1 MDAQYNASALVE
13 ERRFVSKVNAEATE
27 EPPPG
32 LVATARRIWVKS
44 FGASR
49 TSIGR
54 PTLGV
59 RTTLRLK
66 KARAQYA
73 SGTAWLAQR
82 RQELG
87 AAVAAQKP
95 CPSGTPRLLTARD
108 KGPNNAAWTKKHE
121 AEAQHQKKER
131 LKRACAA
138 TEEGTA
144 KGSAVSAKELED
156 FRKAERKA
164 ASELDKKRRRQL
176 AIRAEPKRMD
186 IEGKRVFVDGSALEE
201 LDKPAGAWAALRVE
215 RRLQSV
221 VERQQASIIVDWN
234 PAEPGD
240 RNGVV
245 ASMLGLRLCTPCFL
259 ASGKGT
265 ALQLQTALQVPRY
278 IFISA
283 ACQAKHTVILN
294 LMQSVSRGAKKSRWQ
309 FFGPSTKTVFFLR
322 GQRDATKSTRRRW

>member
-1 MDAQYNASALVE
+1 MGQIFRRAKDQQWAANVGRADDAASQESPGAVRVRRCLVGAAAARA
-13 ERRFVSKVNAEATE
+13 RRSRGRAEAVPE
-27 EPPPG
+27 
-32 LVATARRIWVKS
+32 W
-44 FGASR
+44 
-49 TSIGR
+49 
-54 PTLGV
+54 
-59 RTTLRLK
+59 
-66 KARAQYA
+66 
-73 SGTAWLAQR
+73 
-82 RQELG
+82 
-87 AAVAAQKP
+87 
-95 CPSGTPRLLTARD
+95 
-108 KGPNNAAWTKKHE
+108 GPNNAAWTKKHE

-131 LKRACAA
+131 LKRACSA

-164 ASELDKKRRRQL
+164 ASELDKKRSRQL

-215 RRLQSV
+215 RRLHSV
-221 VERQQASIIVDWN
+221 VERQQASIIVVSN

-265 ALQLQTALQVPRY
+265 ARQLQTVLQVFVARP
-278 IFISA
+278 IA
-283 ACQAKHTVILN
+283 DVVVCC
-294 LMQSVSRGAKKSRWQ
+294 
-309 FFGPSTKTVFFLR
+309 
-322 GQRDATKSTRRRW
+322 

>member
-1 MDAQYNASALVE
+1 M
-13 ERRFVSKVNAEATE
+13 
-27 EPPPG
+27 
-32 LVATARRIWVKS
+32 
-44 FGASR
+44 
-49 TSIGR
+49 
-54 PTLGV
+54 

-66 KARAQYA
+66 KARAQDA
-73 SGTAWLAQR
+73 PGAWLAQR
-82 RQELG
+82 RQEIG

-121 AEAQHQKKER
+121 AEAQHQKKKER

-164 ASELDKKRRRQL
+164 ASELANKRRRHL
-176 AIRAEPKRMD
+176 AILAEPKRMD
-186 IEGKRVFVDGSALEE
+186 IDGKRVFVDGSALEE
-201 LDKPAGAWAALRVE
+201 LDKPVGAWAALRAK
-215 RRLQSV
+215 RRLHSV
-221 VERQQASIIVDWN
+221 VERQQASIIVVSN

-265 ALQLQTALQVPRY
+265 ALQLRTALQVPRY
-278 IFISA
+278 IFTSA
-283 ACQAKHTVILN
+283 ACEAKHIRILN
-294 LMQSVSRGAKKSRWQ
+294 LMQSVRCGAEKSRWE
-309 FFGPSTKTVFFLR
+309 FFGPSTQTAFFARAARCVKNHKAAVVTLVLPTERETFAKYPGLKTVREFMQDIR
-322 GQRDATKSTRRRW
+322 KRPIWVSSPHMGYCC